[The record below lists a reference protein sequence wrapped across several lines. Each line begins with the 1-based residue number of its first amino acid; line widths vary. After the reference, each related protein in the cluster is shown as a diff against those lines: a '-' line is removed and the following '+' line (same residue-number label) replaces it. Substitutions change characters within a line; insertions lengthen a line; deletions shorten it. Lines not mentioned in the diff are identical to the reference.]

1 MLILIIKKVKKR
13 NELITVNEEKNKTQ
27 QKEVGEKQLK
37 IQKQK

>member
-13 NELITVNEEKNKTQ
+13 SELITVNEEKNKTQ
-27 QKEVGEKQLK
+27 QKEVREKQLK